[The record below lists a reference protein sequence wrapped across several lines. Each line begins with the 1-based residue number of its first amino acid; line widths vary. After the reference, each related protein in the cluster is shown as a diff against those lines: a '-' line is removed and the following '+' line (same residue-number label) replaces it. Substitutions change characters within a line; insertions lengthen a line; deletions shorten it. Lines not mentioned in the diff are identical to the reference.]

1 MLSPWEPH
9 THTQTIDY
17 TKKKMRR
24 EIKKFITQNKLN
36 MRDSNIGNK
45 DPKQLLD
52 MWNTNSKMAGIRPFR
67 SDLTLNLNG
76 LNSLNKRQKLAKMNK
91 KT

>member
-9 THTQTIDY
+9 THTKTIDY

-24 EIKKFITQNKLN
+24 EIKKFITKNKLN

-45 DPKQLLD
+45 DPK
-52 MWNTNSKMAGIRPFR
+52 
-67 SDLTLNLNG
+67 
-76 LNSLNKRQKLAKMNK
+76 
-91 KT
+91 